1 MILVLP
7 QCDFGRR
14 RGIPVSRP
22 CARAFPGPDCLAG
35 QHCSGLWNSCT
46 EHLLVNSCLCY
57 KENYIGGAMAQDLY
71 GPLYERK
78 VRDAE
83 IVAFNETG
91 KGAVYGGIL
100 RKDPLA
106 AVP

>member
-1 MILVLP
+1 
-7 QCDFGRR
+7 
-14 RGIPVSRP
+14 
-22 CARAFPGPDCLAG
+22 
-35 QHCSGLWNSCT
+35 
-46 EHLLVNSCLCY
+46 
-57 KENYIGGAMAQDLY
+57 MAQDLY